1 MVKPTLSV
9 FREHARQGN
18 TIPVYLDLAADCET
32 PMGAYTKL
40 RDAGCD
46 AFLFESIVG
55 GEQISRYSFVG
66 CAPRKV
72 FAMGN
77 ETTRIRS
84 KGGAVETLPTPADPL
99 AWIQREMADYKV
111 VEMPDGPPF
120 SGGAVGFIGY
130 EYIHRI
136 EPTVEMP
143 VTDPVGMP
151 ILYFMFTDA
160 VVIFDHVR
168 QLLRI
173 CAYAHID
180 DTDSVDEA
188 YFKAMQEVERVRQRL
203 RQPANLEVV
212 ELGDLLLDEKIP
224 NGNIPRDE
232 FEDYVE
238 RVKNYIRAG
247 DVIQTVLSQRFEAT
261 FKASAVDLYRAL
273 RTVNPS
279 PYMTLMES
287 PDFAIIGASPELH
300 VRLSGRDVEIRPI
313 AGTRHRGKDFCE
325 DTQLADDLLA
335 DEKECAEHLMLVDLA
350 RNDIGR
356 VCTFGSVSVPAYMQ
370 IERYSHVMHIVSKV
384 TGELAEDCTA
394 FDLMRATFPAGT
406 LTGAPKVRAMQ
417 IISEIEGERRGVY
430 GGAIGYFSYD
440 GNHDSC
446 IGIRTAV
453 LKAGKLFIQSGAGIV
468 ADSVPE
474 KEFMETVNKAR
485 AMLKSVKLAEYFSQ
499 QVTHINSSGK

>member
-1 MVKPTLSV
+1 MVQPSLSE
-9 FREHARQGN
+9 FLEQARAGN
-18 TIPVYLDLAADCET
+18 TVPVYLDLAADCET

-40 RDAGCD
+40 RDADCD

-72 FAMGN
+72 FAIGN
-77 ETTRIRS
+77 ETTRIRT
-84 KGGAVETLPTPADPL
+84 KGGAMESFPTPADPL
-99 AWIQREMADYKV
+99 QCIEQEMAGHQV
-111 VEMPDGPPF
+111 VAMADGPPF

-130 EYIHRI
+130 EYIHRV
-136 EPTVEMP
+136 EPTVPMP
-143 VTDPVGMP
+143 EADPVAMP
-151 ILYFMFTDA
+151 ILYFMLTDA

-168 QLLRI
+168 QLMRI
-173 CAYAHID
+173 CAYAL
-180 DTDSVDEA
+180 TDAASSPEA
-188 YFKAMQEVERVRQRL
+188 AYEAAKKEVERVRERL
-203 RQPANLEVV
+203 RQPNGLAPV
-212 ELGDLLLDEKIP
+212 ELSGFVPEDSIP
-224 NGNIPRDE
+224 EGNIARE
-232 FEDYVE
+232 AFEGYVDK
-238 RVKNYIRAG
+238 VKSYIRAG
-247 DVIQTVLSQRFEAT
+247 DVIQTVLSQRFESD
-261 FKASAVDLYRAL
+261 FSASAVDLYRAL

-300 VRLSGRDVEIRPI
+300 VRLTGREVEIRPI
-313 AGTRHRGKDFCE
+313 AGTRHRGKDTTE
-325 DTQLADDLLA
+325 DHRLAEELLA
-335 DEKECAEHLMLVDLA
+335 DEKERAEHLMLVDLA

-356 VCTFGSVSVPAYMQ
+356 VCAYGSVAVPAYMT

-384 TGELAEDCTA
+384 TGTLADERSA

-417 IISEIEGERRGVY
+417 IISEIEAERRGVY

-453 LKAGKLFIQSGAGIV
+453 LKENQLFIQSGAGIV
-468 ADSVPE
+468 ADSVPAS
-474 KEFMETVNKAR
+474 EFMETVNKAR
-485 AMLKSVKLAEYFSQ
+485 AMLKAVKLAEYFNG
-499 QVTHINSSGK
+499 QVTHT

>member
-1 MVKPTLSV
+1 MVQPSLTV
-9 FREHARQGN
+9 FREQARKGN
-18 TIPVYLDLAADCET
+18 AVPVYLDLAADCET

-40 RDAGCD
+40 RDADCD

-66 CAPRKV
+66 CSPRKV
-72 FAMGN
+72 FAIGN
-77 ETTRIRS
+77 ETTQVRC
-84 KGGAVETLPTPADPL
+84 KGGAVESFPTPTDPL
-99 AWIQREMADYKV
+99 ECIQREMADYKV
-111 VEMPDGPPF
+111 VEMRDGPPF

-130 EYIHRI
+130 EYIHRV
-136 EPTVEMP
+136 EPTVRMP
-143 VTDPVGMP
+143 EADPVAMP
-151 ILYFMFTDA
+151 ILYFMLTDA

-180 DTDSVDEA
+180 DAASPDDA
-188 YFKAMQEVERVRQRL
+188 YAKAMAEVERVRQRL
-203 RQPANLEVV
+203 RQPSNLEAV
-212 ELGDLLLDEKIP
+212 ELGGAPVDDQIP
-224 NGNIPRDE
+224 EGNIPRAA
-232 FEDYVE
+232 FEGYVDQ
-238 RVKNYIRAG
+238 VKDYIRAG
-247 DVIQTVLSQRFEAT
+247 DVIQTVLSQRFESS
-261 FKASAVDLYRAL
+261 FSGSAVDLYRAL

-279 PYMTLMES
+279 PYMTLMEG

-300 VRLSGRDVEIRPI
+300 VRLTGREVEIRPI
-313 AGTRHRGKDFCE
+313 AGTRHRGKDVAE
-325 DTQLADDLLA
+325 DARLADDLLA
-335 DEKECAEHLMLVDLA
+335 DEKERAEHLMLVDLA

-356 VCTFGSVSVPAYMQ
+356 VCAYGSVAVPTYMT

-384 TGELAEDCTA
+384 TGTLADECTA

-468 ADSVPE
+468 ADSVPAS
-474 KEFMETVNKAR
+474 EFMETVNKAR
-485 AMLKSVKLAEYFSQ
+485 AMLKAVKLAEYFSGQ
-499 QVTHINSSGK
+499 ATPTNRSGN